1 MPLVL
6 TDQDVHSLLSMDEA
20 IRAVEEAMQHQAAGL
35 AANCPRE
42 RVMAGPG
49 VYLATMRAADYQSG
63 IFGYKA
69 YTVAGASYRFL
80 VYLYSLDGGRLLA
93 MVQAGRLGQL
103 RTGAATAVA
112 TRHMARPDASRVGI
126 LGSGFHA
133 RTQLEAVC
141 KVRPI
146 ESACVYSP
154 TPGHRQAFA
163 REMSARL
170 GIQVTPADSPRQAVE
185 SADIVVTITTS
196 AAPVFDGAW
205 LSPGTHIA
213 AVGGADPYMREIDD
227 QTVLRS
233 STIVVDDL
241 AQARLE
247 SGELLMPA
255 SRGLLLWER
264 VRELWQV
271 VGGSVPG
278 RRAADDITL
287 FKSLGMALWDIA
299 AARAAY
305 EKAVAL
311 GVGTAV

>member
-1 MPLVL
+1 MPLLL
-6 TDQDVHSLLSMDEA
+6 TDQDVHSLLTMDEA
-20 IRAVEEAMQHQAAGL
+20 IHAVEGAMEHQAAGM
-35 AANCPRE
+35 ATNCPRE
-42 RVMAGPG
+42 RVTAGPG
-49 VYLATMRAADYQSG
+49 VYLATMRAADYQLG
-63 IFGYKA
+63 VFGSKV

-80 VYLYSLDGGRLLA
+80 VYLYSMDSGRLLA
-93 MVQAGRLGQL
+93 IVQAGRLGQL

-112 TRHMARPDASRVGI
+112 TRHMARQDASRVGI

-146 ESACVYSP
+146 ESASVYSP
-154 TPGHRQAFA
+154 TPERRHAFA
-163 REMSARL
+163 REMSAHL
-170 GIQVTPADSPRQAVE
+170 GIRVVPVDSARLAVE
-185 SADIVVTITTS
+185 GADIVITITTS
-196 AAPVFDGAW
+196 AVPVLDGAW

-233 STIVVDDL
+233 TTIVVDDV
-241 AQARLE
+241 AQARSE
-247 SGELLMPA
+247 CGELLMPA
-255 SRGLLLWER
+255 SRGLLLWEQ

-278 RRAADDITL
+278 RRSADDITL

-305 EKAVAL
+305 EKALAQ